1 MFKFASFGLR
11 CWRPRFLD
19 SAPVMEETE
28 VETVRQ
34 AMRELV
40 QEAPGAS
47 SARLMGAIERAH
59 DVRTLWF
66 LRSPLM
72 QALAT
77 RRGELGAREAV
88 AELDQLFREG
98 WPDAP
103 VSRFP
108 VLE

>member
-1 MFKFASFGLR
+1 MLKFAWFGLR

-19 SAPVMEETE
+19 SAPAMDDAG

-34 AMRELV
+34 AMRDLV
-40 QEAPGAS
+40 QEAPGA
-47 SARLMGAIERAH
+47 ATVRLMGSIERAH

-77 RRGELGAREAV
+77 DRGELGAREAV
-88 AELDQLFREG
+88 AELDQLFRQG

-108 VLE
+108 VLG

>member
-1 MFKFASFGLR
+1 MFRFAWIGSR
-11 CWRPRFLD
+11 WWRPRFLD
-19 SAPVMEETE
+19 SAPSLDESATDA
-28 VETVRQ
+28 VRA
-34 AMRELV
+34 AMRRLA
-40 QEAPGAS
+40 QQAPAAGT
-47 SARLMGAIERAH
+47 ARLMGAIERAD

-72 QALAT
+72 NALAAQH
-77 RRGELGAREAV
+77 GELGARAAV
-88 AELDQLFREG
+88 AELDRLFRER

>member
-1 MFKFASFGLR
+1 MFKSTWFGLR

-19 SAPVMEETE
+19 SAPVMDGAG
-28 VETVRQ
+28 VEAVRQ

-40 QEAPGAS
+40 QEAPGAT
-47 SARLMGAIERAH
+47 SARLMGSIERAH

-77 RRGELGAREAV
+77 TRGELGAREAV
-88 AELDQLFREG
+88 AELDGLFREG

>member
-1 MFKFASFGLR
+1 MLKSAWSGLR

-19 SAPVMEETE
+19 SAPSMGDAG

-40 QEAPGAS
+40 QAAPGAA
-47 SARLMGAIERAH
+47 SARLMGSIERAH

-72 QALAT
+72 QALSSN
-77 RRGELGAREAV
+77 RGELGAREAV